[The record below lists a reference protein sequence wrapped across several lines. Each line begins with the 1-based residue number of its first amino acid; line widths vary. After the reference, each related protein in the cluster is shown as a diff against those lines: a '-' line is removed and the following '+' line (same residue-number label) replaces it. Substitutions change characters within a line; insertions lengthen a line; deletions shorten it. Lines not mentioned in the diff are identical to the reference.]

1 VNPENASRV
10 PVFDLGTF
18 LSPQFELI
26 QQPRAESHWAE
37 GMVDPMHDQVNS
49 EEDGAGR
56 AWPLHATEMDYIVA
70 PKACQE
76 TPIPAFT
83 QEAVTVSPLQR
94 LRRPE
99 QLPEPISQ
107 YTDGVVADGWIWISG
122 MIALDASG
130 AMIGGDDV
138 VAQAERVHENIK
150 AVLAKAGAGF
160 EDVVKVTVY
169 LRRIGDRAAVN
180 TVRRRSFVESRRAST
195 PIEVSAFVL
204 PDALVEIDAV
214 PRQPESSR

>member
-1 VNPENASRV
+1 
-10 PVFDLGTF
+10 
-18 LSPQFELI
+18 
-26 QQPRAESHWAE
+26 
-37 GMVDPMHDQVNS
+37 
-49 EEDGAGR
+49 
-56 AWPLHATEMDYIVA
+56 
-70 PKACQE
+70 
-76 TPIPAFT
+76 
-83 QEAVTVSPLQR
+83 VSPLQR
-94 LRRPE
+94 IRLPE

-122 MIALDASG
+122 MLALDASG
-130 AMIGGDDV
+130 ALIGGDDV

-180 TVRRRSFVESRRAST
+180 TVRRRFFGESRPAST
-195 PIEVSAFVL
+195 LVEVTAFVI

-214 PRQPESSR
+214 ARQPESR